1 MKTNHMV
8 KLADCTISDFTD
20 ALMRGNGFGHESLWI
35 KEIFGEEKYG
45 VVEENIGQYEH
56 NICQY
61 VMKDF
66 FENHLGFKKVK
77 ETCYD
82 EGGEIAVTFEN
93 LETDYKNFTKVYKS
107 AFVVYER
114 DKGQKDPSGRVQK
127 IAISISKFGPREIV
141 YRCFAP
147 YDMENVLVDW
157 TTFAKKNNFYRG
169 KKIDADCN
177 FLKLAD
183 VTWEDIILEEKTVE
197 VVRNHVDELFLYTDF
212 LRANKISLKRGV
224 ILAGPPGTGKT
235 MLAKVLAKEIPGTVI
250 YALPSHMERAG
261 DISRVCEIAKDLSP
275 AMLVIEDID
284 WIAENRDESYNA
296 GAVIQLMNYLDGLQ
310 EFNDIITFATTNNV
324 DKIEDA
330 VKNRPGRFDRVI
342 KIPPPNAA
350 CRKRMLT
357 QFTKD
362 FILDGVNFD
371 PVVKETTKLSGAH
384 IKDICKTAAIM
395 AIREKSVND
404 KKIAIIGQVHFEK
417 ALAEVGN
424 IDYSSY
430 LKAQNNKRGPLGFSS
445 EAFDD

>member
-1 MKTNHMV
+1 MKKVEKMV
-8 KLADCTISDFTD
+8 KLADCSLSDFTD

-35 KEIFGEEKYG
+35 KEVFGDAKYG
-45 VVEENIGQYEH
+45 VVEESIGQYEH

-61 VMKDF
+61 VMQDF
-66 FENHLGFKKVK
+66 FEKQMGLQKVK

-93 LETDYKNFTKVYKS
+93 LETDYKQHMKVYKS
-107 AFVVYER
+107 AFIVYQR
-114 DKGQKDPSGRVQK
+114 DSKK

-147 YDMENVLVDW
+147 YDMENILVEW
-157 TTFAKKNNFYRG
+157 TNYAKKNNFYRG

-183 VTWEDIILEEKTVE
+183 VSWDDIILEPQVIE
-197 VVRNHVDELFLYTDF
+197 VVRNHVDELFLYSEY

-235 MLAKVLAKEIPGTVI
+235 MMAKVLAKEIPGTVI

-310 EFNDIITFATTNNV
+310 EFNDIVTFATTNNV

-342 KIPPPNAA
+342 KIPPPNSS
-350 CRKRMLT
+350 CRRRMLT
-357 QFTKD
+357 HFTKD
-362 FILDGVNFD
+362 FTLEGVDFD
-371 PVVKETTKLSGAH
+371 PIIRETAKLSGAH
-384 IKDICKTAAIM
+384 IKDICKTAAII
-395 AIREKSVND
+395 AIREKSTDEN
-404 KKIAIIGQVHFEK
+404 KKVIIGQTHFEK

-430 LKAQNNKRGPLGFSS
+430 LKAQNNKRGPMGFGG
-445 EAFDD
+445 EIFDD